1 MIYNILPKGLI
12 TMTSRQIECF
22 LVAADKL
29 NFTTASEI
37 LFLSQSNMSRNISSL
52 EEELGMKLF
61 ERQKNKVLLTEQGL
75 IMYEAFSQMNKYISS
90 RVALAKN
97 GSNTEEGKLTF
108 GFLYYMDLD
117 SFITDYLNHFRE
129 KHPRIEVELISLPV
143 KPLAHILE
151 SGEADIIISH
161 DFSSN
166 STNNIFSY
174 ELGTSPLY
182 CVYSDNHP
190 LAHKKNLSITDFQN
204 QKFYLS
210 ETIASTDIT
219 HMVHK
224 FAAYYHL
231 DNYKIKS
238 VSYDTSLLNVGLG
251 NGITVTDKISCQ
263 KIPNT
268 FHLLELDSTQFY
280 TTIMMNWSKNNFNPA
295 ITSFIKDT
303 LDIQN

>member
-1 MIYNILPKGLI
+1 
-12 TMTSRQIECF
+12 MTSRQIECF

-61 ERQKNKVLLTEQGL
+61 ERQKNKVLLTEQGV
-75 IMYEAFSQMNKYISS
+75 IMYEAFNQMNKYISS

-97 GSNTEEGKLTF
+97 GSNAEQGKLTF

-117 SFITDYLNHFRE
+117 SFITEYLNHFRQ
-129 KHPRIEVELISLPV
+129 KHPKIEVELISLPL

-166 STNNIFSY
+166 SNNNIISY

-190 LAHKKNLSITDFQN
+190 LSQKKTCLFPIFRTKHFIWQRRLLLLISHIWFINLHPIIISI
-204 QKFYLS
+204 
-210 ETIASTDIT
+210 IT
-219 HMVHK
+219 K
-224 FAAYYHL
+224 
-231 DNYKIKS
+231 
-238 VSYDTSLLNVGLG
+238 
-251 NGITVTDKISCQ
+251 
-263 KIPNT
+263 
-268 FHLLELDSTQFY
+268 
-280 TTIMMNWSKNNFNPA
+280 
-295 ITSFIKDT
+295 
-303 LDIQN
+303 